1 MFFNV
6 LYKKQSRCVMY
17 RKVIALF
24 CGSFNP
30 PLFSH
35 LSLAEQLLNSDKNIE
50 KIVFVP
56 VSNKYNKD
64 GLISDEHRFNML
76 NLVCEK
82 NARFEVS
89 DIEFNSSRQPYTFE
103 TLQVMQKFY
112 PEYEIRLIIGTDNLK
127 ELDSW
132 YEIEHLLN
140 KFKVFVLARDE
151 DNIEDIINS
160 HNLLSKYS
168 SSFVKSNI
176 SIRTNLSSSFVRNEV
191 KNHRSVKYLLPDEVI
206 EYIKNNNLYL

>member
-1 MFFNV
+1 MD
-6 LYKKQSRCVMY
+6 
-17 RKVIALF
+17 RKIIALF

-35 LSLAEQLLNSDKNIE
+35 LSLGEQMLNSDKNIE

-82 NARFEVS
+82 NPRFEVS
-89 DIEFNSSRQPYTFE
+89 NIEFNSPRQPYTFE
-103 TLQVMQKFY
+103 TLQAMQQFY
-112 PEYEIRLIIGTDNLK
+112 PEYEIRLIIGTDNLSK
-127 ELDSW
+127 LDTW
-132 YEIEHLLN
+132 YEIEQLLK
-140 KFKVFVLARDE
+140 KFKVFILARDE

-168 SSFVKSNI
+168 SSLLKSNI
-176 SIRTNLSSSFVRNEV
+176 SIRTNLSSSFVRNEIK
-191 KNHRSVKYLLPDEVI
+191 KNNSVKYLLPDEVI
-206 EYIKNNNLYL
+206 EYIQKNNLYI